1 MPASPVAQDRAT
13 MAAARL
19 VSTPAF
25 PVQTRVRQSAATRI
39 AELTDSSPARHR
51 STTTLAI
58 AAVVSTTSKALAPTV
73 MAIVAVAMSN
83 RAATRRGKTAI
94 VALRHRHG
102 PTHNRAAIEALIPA
116 TTTARPAKAIVLAE
130 AVVPT
135 TPIAITK
142 RQWISNAGTT
152 KRSAAIFRVS
162 LTPRAKLT
170 RPALAKCA
178 TTIIRC
184 KLKFRNLPA

>member
-130 AVVPT
+130 AVVLT
-135 TPIAITK
+135 TPIATSAPAVRVDRVVAQVAAQLVVIE
-142 RQWISNAGTT
+142 AD
-152 KRSAAIFRVS
+152 RSR
-162 LTPRAKLT
+162 R
-170 RPALAKCA
+170 RMALA
-178 TTIIRC
+178 RV
-184 KLKFRNLPA
+184 F